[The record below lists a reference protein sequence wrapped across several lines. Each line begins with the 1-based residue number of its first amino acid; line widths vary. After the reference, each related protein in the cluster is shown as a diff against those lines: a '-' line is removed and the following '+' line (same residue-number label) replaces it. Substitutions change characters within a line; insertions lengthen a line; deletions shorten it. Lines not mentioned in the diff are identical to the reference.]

1 MIICDGCQLNF
12 HLQVLSPELF
22 PIPYTTLFD
31 YNSESPCRFI
41 ILNRGRFCFFSG
53 KLEIFWVL
61 EVIQRNINIDCS
73 IIAGTIKLSIRK
85 TIFKKTHAFFDLL
98 KS

>member
-1 MIICDGCQLNF
+1 MIICDECQLNF

-22 PIPYTTLFD
+22 PIPYTPLFD